1 MPYHEASTKIKTVG
15 IHALLSFFSAVTV
28 ASLIILAA
36 SPPTAVAAEAKTGL
50 SDLKVGESLEDFFSA
65 AVDFSPQLRIA
76 EESLNIGRARE
87 QQAKGQLRPQINA
100 NANLTD
106 NSRNSFSQFGTPIS
120 ENFDGERFSLSLQ
133 QTLFNW
139 QAFAARRR
147 ATQIENQLEAEYY
160 YELSRLLTDVAE
172 RYLNVLFSQD
182 SLTSV
187 AAEVD
192 AVRNQFNQI
201 QSLFNLQLAQI
212 TDLRQAEASLT
223 AVQAEQ
229 LRLEAE
235 LAIAQER
242 LRAITGIEAGKLHV
256 LREDEELPEAENN
269 MQFWI
274 EMAESNNEQIRAR
287 RFALEAAK
295 EGISEAKGAYMPR
308 INFFATRQDSNVG
321 FDNRFLGDT
330 DNTFIGVDVTIPI
343 YAGGANRAREIEA
356 RAQRNIAESELRQTA
371 LDANAN
377 VRSAYLRVQSS
388 KLLTEAAERLVESTS
403 LSSEAAQ
410 QGFELGAVTNV
421 DVLNALRDQF
431 QAERDLQRARYEQ
444 INYLLMLKREAG
456 SLNADDI
463 LEINRLM
470 VPPDG

>member
-1 MPYHEASTKIKTVG
+1 MKTRSFLATFVAGLISLGPQLSHSAESVSGASQLV
-15 IHALLSFFSAVTV
+15 L
-28 ASLIILAA
+28 
-36 SPPTAVAAEAKTGL
+36 
-50 SDLKVGESLEDFFSA
+50 GETLQDFFDA
-65 AVDFSPQLRIA
+65 AINFSPSLRIA
-76 EESLNIGRARE
+76 AESLNIGRARE
-87 QQAKGQLRPQINA
+87 RQAEGQLRPQINA

-120 ENFDGERFSLSLQ
+120 EDFDGERFSVSLQ

-147 ATQIENQLEAEYY
+147 ATRIENQLEAEYY

-172 RYLNVLFSQD
+172 RYLNVLFAQD

-192 AVRNQFNQI
+192 AVNNQLSQI
-201 QSLFNLQLAQI
+201 QSLFSLQLEQI

-229 LRLEAE
+229 LRLQAE
-235 LAIAQER
+235 LAIAKER
-242 LRAITGIEAGKLHV
+242 LRAITGIGAGDLHI
-256 LREDEELPEAENN
+256 LREGTTLPEAANN
-269 MQFWI
+269 QQFWI
-274 EMAESNNEQIRAR
+274 DTAESNNQQIRAR
-287 RFALEAAK
+287 RFALDAAE
-295 EGISEAKGAYMPR
+295 EGISETKGAYLPR
-308 INFFATRQDSNVG
+308 VNFFATRQESNVG

-343 YAGGANRAREIEA
+343 YAGGANRARESEA
-356 RAQRNIAESELRQTA
+356 RAQRNIAENELRQTE

-377 VRSAYLRVQSS
+377 VRSAFLQAQSS
-388 KLLTEAAERLVESTS
+388 KLLTEAAERLVESTR

-410 QGFELGAVTNV
+410 EGFELGAVTNV

-444 INYLLMLKREAG
+444 INYLLLLKREAG
-456 SLNADDI
+456 TLNAGDM
-463 LEINRLM
+463 LEISRLM
-470 VPPDG
+470 VAPDS

>member
-1 MPYHEASTKIKTVG
+1 MPPFLPILCAG
-15 IHALLSFFSAVTV
+15 LLAFGSG
-28 ASLIILAA
+28 LN
-36 SPPTAVAAEAKTGL
+36 AAESGNGPSQL
-50 SDLKVGESLEDFFSA
+50 VVGETLEDFFDA
-65 AVDFSPQLRIA
+65 AITFSPSLRIA

-87 QQAKGQLRPQINA
+87 RQAEGQLRPQINA

-120 ENFDGERFSLSLQ
+120 EDFDGERFSVSLQ

-172 RYLNVLFSQD
+172 RYLNVLFAQD

-192 AVRNQFNQI
+192 AVSNQLSQI
-201 QSLFNLQLAQI
+201 QSLFSLQLAQI

-229 LRLEAE
+229 LRLQAE

-242 LRAITGIEAGKLHV
+242 LRAITGIEAGELHI
-256 LREDEELPEAENN
+256 LREGTTLPEATNN
-269 MQFWI
+269 LQFWI
-274 EMAESNNEQIRAR
+274 DMAESNNQQIRAR
-287 RFALEAAK
+287 RYALKAAE
-295 EGISEAKGAYMPR
+295 EGISETQGAYMPR
-308 INFFATRQDSNVG
+308 VNFFATRQESNVG

-343 YAGGANRAREIEA
+343 YAGGANRARENEA
-356 RAQRNIAESELRQTA
+356 RAQRNIAESELRQTE

-377 VRSAYLRVQSS
+377 VRSAYLQVQSS
-388 KLLTEAAERLVESTS
+388 KLLTEAAERLVESTR

-410 QGFELGAVTNV
+410 EGFELGVVTNV

-444 INYLLMLKREAG
+444 INYLLLLKREAG
-456 SLNADDI
+456 TLNAGDM
-463 LEINRLM
+463 LEISRLM
-470 VPPDG
+470 VAPDA